1 MLNDD
6 EPCVRMSEK
15 RTYDL
20 MERTA
25 RFGEAVIAF
34 ARKIPKDAV
43 TLPLIRQ
50 LVRAGTSVG
59 ANNCEANDAVS
70 RKDFR
75 HKISICKKEASET
88 KYWFQMI
95 ATAVPELKQEARD
108 LWQEANELHLIFGK
122 SFQTAGKEKQ
132 A

>member
-1 MLNDD
+1 
-6 EPCVRMSEK
+6 
-15 RTYDL
+15 

-34 ARKIPKDAV
+34 AQAVPKSAP

-59 ANNCEANDAVS
+59 ANTCEANEAVS

-75 HKISICKKEASET
+75 NKMGICKKEASET
-88 KYWFQMI
+88 KYWIRMI
-95 ATAVPELKQEARD
+95 VKAEPKLKARAAA
-108 LWQEANELHLIFGK
+108 LWREANELHLIFAQ
-122 SFQTAGKEKQ
+122 SFRTAGERKTD
-132 A
+132 